1 MELVEKNILP
11 VESSLKEALI
21 GEEAQHPECIAG
33 RRRGAGVGQALGFF
47 ALRLF
52 ALTWGLGYRV

>member
-21 GEEAQHPECIAG
+21 GEEAQTPCVHC
-33 RRRGAGVGQALGFF
+33 RQMQGVGVGRALGFLPF
-47 ALRLF
+47 NLL
-52 ALTWGLGYRV
+52 L